1 MLFSGLQR
9 FWSSV
14 YHCHEDSSGLFEET
28 QKSRKNSFCPCIACL
43 VEMDGEILLLFCQKV
58 EGRVLTAPNL
68 NKKSRIEDSKL

>member
-43 VEMDGEILLLFCQKV
+43 VEMDGRDITVVLP
-58 EGRVLTAPNL
+58 EGRRQSTDSSKFKQ
-68 NKKSRIEDSKL
+68 KK